1 MARCDTL
8 GSSTENH
15 ETMNYL
21 QRFSL
26 ALASLRSRKRE
37 SDRIGAARRLAD
49 SSPDEWLSQIHR
61 IARELPP
68 RRSPPARGV
77 PQRSPR

>member
-1 MARCDTL
+1 
-8 GSSTENH
+8 
-15 ETMNYL
+15 MNCL

-26 ALASLRSRKRE
+26 ALASLRSRKCDT
-37 SDRIGAARRLAD
+37 DRIGAARRLAD

-61 IARELPP
+61 IARALPP

-77 PQRSPR
+77 LQRGSR

>member
-1 MARCDTL
+1 MVRRDTV
-8 GSSTENH
+8 GSSSENH

-26 ALASLRSRKRE
+26 ALASLRSRKCD
-37 SDRIGAARRLAD
+37 SDCIGAARRLAD

-68 RRSPPARGV
+68 RRPPARGV
-77 PQRSPR
+77 LRRGPR